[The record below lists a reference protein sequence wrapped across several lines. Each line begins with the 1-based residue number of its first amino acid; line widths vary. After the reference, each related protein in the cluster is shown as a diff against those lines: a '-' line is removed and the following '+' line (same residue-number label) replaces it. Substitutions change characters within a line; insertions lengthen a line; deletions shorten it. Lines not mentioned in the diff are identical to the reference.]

1 MMRRGIVWLAL
12 AGTLFACWW
21 VGNEEPAELADSLD
35 SAVDVKKTSPVRAR
49 QVKPSVTDSHITPS
63 VTHSHVTPSVTLEQ
77 AMPGLASVLPVES
90 TSVTPVIVPVA
101 VTEPEAGV
109 NLFAALE
116 LPSAANAVEVPA
128 PINPYTYAGRL
139 QEAGRWTIFLTD
151 GQQQYVLHEGDHFAE
166 GWQVAVLDEQ
176 KVVLRHAAERFEIR
190 LDNGVV
196 F

>member
-21 VGNEEPAELADSLD
+21 VGNEEPAELAGSLD

-49 QVKPSVTDSHITPS
+49 QVKPTVTL
-63 VTHSHVTPSVTLEQ
+63 SHVTPSVTLEQ
-77 AMPGLASVLPVES
+77 AMPGVASVLPVES

>member
-1 MMRRGIVWLAL
+1 MMRRGMVWLAL
-12 AGTLFACWW
+12 AATLVACWW
-21 VGNEEPAELADSLD
+21 VGNEEPAERADAPD
-35 SAVDVKKTSPVRAR
+35 SAMAVKKTSPGRSR
-49 QVKPSVTDSHITPS
+49 QVMPSVSLS
-63 VTHSHVTPSVTLEQ
+63 Q
-77 AMPGLASVLPVES
+77 AMPGVASVLPVES
-90 TSVTPVIVPVA
+90 ASAVTPATVPMA
-101 VTEPEAGV
+101 VMEPEAGV

-116 LPSAANAVEVPA
+116 MPSEDNAVAEA
-128 PINPYTYAGRL
+128 PVAVNPYTYAGRL

-176 KVVLRHAAERFEIR
+176 KVVLRHAGERFEIR

>member
-1 MMRRGIVWLAL
+1 MMRRGLVWVAL

-21 VGNEEPAELADSLD
+21 VGNEEPVELAGPPDKAITSR
-35 SAVDVKKTSPVRAR
+35 KPSPVKA
-49 QVKPSVTDSHITPS
+49 T
-63 VTHSHVTPSVTLEQ
+63 VTLAQ
-77 AMPGLASVLPVES
+77 AMPGLTTEPS
-90 TSVTPVIVPVA
+90 A
-101 VTEPEAGV
+101 VTEPAAPDEPPVFIPRTAPDEDAGV

-116 LPSAANAVEVPA
+116 MPSADIAVAEIPA
-128 PINPYTYAGRL
+128 AINPYTYAGRL

-151 GQQQYVLHEGDHFAE
+151 GQQQYVLHEGDYFAE
-166 GWQVAVLDEQ
+166 GWQVALLDQQ

>member
-21 VGNEEPAELADSLD
+21 VGHEKPAELAGAPD
-35 SAVDVKKTSPVRAR
+35 SAVTVKNRAQ
-49 QVKPSVTDSHITPS
+49 QVTPS
-63 VTHSHVTPSVTLEQ
+63 VTLSHVTPSVTLAQ
-77 AMPGLASVLPVES
+77 AMPGVASVLPVES

-116 LPSAANAVEVPA
+116 LPSAANTVEEPA
-128 PINPYTYAGRL
+128 AINPYTYAGRL

-166 GWQVAVLDEQ
+166 DWQVALLDEQ